1 MPLEK
6 RGSRLLRYFDQKFG
20 LLILGPLVLV
30 LKIKRLLGSSKQV
43 QSDSFLLV
51 CFGAIGDLILL
62 TLAAKQI
69 LAGKK
74 VYLVCT
80 AANYPCALLYSDF
93 YSGIEKAD
101 IASPF
106 SVYRACKKF
115 NTRQVIDSSQWA
127 NVGPI
132 MVGIAALLSRSIVST
147 GFQSKIKM
155 RNAVYDKTIIHSRHI
170 HEVANFINL
179 IAGEIKVLN
188 NAQLSNS
195 LHFLYGRRAKKNT
208 RKVLLH
214 MWPAGFRSH
223 LKAWPELHWQTL
235 VKYLVAQGYT
245 VYLSGSTGDE
255 RKTTDFIDRSGL
267 SLFNL
272 AGVFDLS
279 SLRHFLQ
286 EEIEFAIS
294 VNTGILHLLVDAG
307 VPVIGLH
314 GPTNPERWGPLGSS
328 SIALLPQ
335 LGPSAY
341 LHYGFE
347 YPEADEDAYSLNQ
360 LTVAQVTEAIE
371 KLQAHA

>member
-1 MPLEK
+1 MEK
-6 RGSRLLRYFDQKFG
+6 RGNSLLRLLDQYLG
-20 LLILGPLVLV
+20 LLILGFLAIA
-30 LKIKRLLGSSKQV
+30 LKFKRLFGMHKSV
-43 QSDSFLLV
+43 ESDSCLLV
-51 CFGAIGDLILL
+51 CFGAIGDLIVL
-62 TLAAKQI
+62 TTAAKQQ
-69 LAGKK
+69 LAEKK
-74 VYLVCT
+74 VYLVCSGL
-80 AANYPCALLYSDF
+80 NHPCALLYSDF
-93 YSGIEKAD
+93 YKGIERVDLK
-101 IASPF
+101 SLF
-106 SVYRACKKF
+106 SVYRSCKKF
-115 NTRQVIDSSQWA
+115 GVNQIIDSTQWA
-127 NVGPI
+127 NIGPI
-132 MVGIAALLSRSIVST
+132 MVGIATLLSRSIISA

-155 RNAVYDKTIIHSRHI
+155 RNAVYDETIIHSRHI

-195 LHFLYGRRAKKNT
+195 LPFLYGRRAKKNT

-223 LKAWPELHWQTL
+223 LKAWPESHWQIL
-235 VKYLVAQGYT
+235 VKYLVAQDYA

-255 RKTTDFIDRSGL
+255 RKTTDFIERSGL

-279 SLRHFLQ
+279 GLRHFLQ